1 MNTEEG
7 KKALD
12 IMLDALED
20 LRKRMLDNTR
30 ALRRLSNDKRLEGQ
44 MDLITSVPGVGQ
56 VLGMTLLLEIGEFK
70 RFKNAESLASYIG
83 LVPMCHNSG
92 EHIGSGDITVRK
104 HSSLRTMLVE
114 AAWVAIRQDPA
125 MTLAYE
131 NLYKRMKPSKAII
144 IIARK
149 MVNRIYH
156 VMKYSE
162 KYALNVVS

>member
-1 MNTEEG
+1 MR
-7 KKALD
+7 KIKLD
-12 IMLDALED
+12 FNW
-20 LRKRMLDNTR
+20 K
-30 ALRRLSNDKRLEGQ
+30 
-44 MDLITSVPGVGQ
+44 
-56 VLGMTLLLEIGEFK
+56 
-70 RFKNAESLASYIG
+70 
-83 LVPMCHNSG
+83 
-92 EHIGSGDITVRK
+92 
-104 HSSLRTMLVE
+104 
-114 AAWVAIRQDPA
+114 AAWVAIRQDTA